1 MFGSAAARGGPG
13 FHVILLEAI
22 FKGLQGIGKTDAV
35 AQEFFLVHA
44 QVSGAGGKGF
54 FIWDQERFVG
64 ALEAEKLADDVVS
77 AQVVGAS
84 EIVDSGREGECG
96 FQMAYHFPHVGNAA
110 IVVDGVGDAA
120 FFTDSLSYAG
130 DKGVV
135 FPGAKLFIVKH
146 PAHAKHHG
154 IGLGSKA
161 SLFGLLLLFAV
172 NAAGGEEFVLS
183 VRFLYVIS
191 EVYLIRAEKNHPRS
205 SFPAG
210 QGYVFRA
217 GYVYQIR
224 VSGIFVTCAYVRN
237 SAAVYDNLR
246 PDLSDNSQAFF
257 FVGKIKLCTPCS
269 CDFMPVFP
277 GGNNPC
283 GGKAACSCYKY
294 FHVFLLHISDS
305 PVI

>member
-1 MFGSAAARGGPG
+1 M
-13 FHVILLEAI
+13 
-22 FKGLQGIGKTDAV
+22 QGIGKTDAV

-64 ALEAEKLADDVVS
+64 ALEAEKLADNEVS
-77 AQVVGAS
+77 AQVIGAS

-110 IVVDGVGDAA
+110 IVVDGIGDAA
-120 FFTDSLSYAG
+120 FFTDSLAYAG

-146 PAHAKHHG
+146 PAHAKRHG

-161 SLFGLLLLFAV
+161 SLFGLLLLFSV

-183 VRFLYVIS
+183 VRFLYIIS

-224 VSGIFVTCAYVRN
+224 VSGIFVACANVRN
-237 SAAVYDNLR
+237 SAAGMTICGRTCPITRRHSSLLVKSSCAR
-246 PDLSDNSQAFF
+246 P
-257 FVGKIKLCTPCS
+257 V
-269 CDFMPVFP
+269 
-277 GGNNPC
+277 
-283 GGKAACSCYKY
+283 
-294 FHVFLLHISDS
+294 
-305 PVI
+305 PVISCLSFQAAIILAAAKPSAPVISIFIFSAPFPRAAGCKIRKSRSPSSAS